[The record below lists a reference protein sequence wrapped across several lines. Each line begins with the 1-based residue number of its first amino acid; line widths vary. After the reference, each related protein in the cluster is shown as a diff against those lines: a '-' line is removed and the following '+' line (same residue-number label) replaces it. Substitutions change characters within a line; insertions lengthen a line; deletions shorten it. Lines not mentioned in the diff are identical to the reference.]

1 MTAVA
6 ERTQAE
12 AASFQ
17 LEMTRF
23 IRAPREKVFDAF
35 VHQDALSA
43 WHCPRGMH
51 VTDASADARIGGRY
65 RIAMAARD
73 GSSFAAGGEYQV
85 LDRADFL
92 AYTWSWE
99 QGPMTG
105 RVTLIEV
112 TLTAKDGGTALHMRH
127 TGFPDAMLRDGH
139 MAGWHSVFNNLVD
152 YLDPEG
158 SAATVT
164 VIGDPRSTYCRTVRM
179 ALAEKGVAYTL
190 QPAAPSS
197 PEVTEINP
205 FSRIPV
211 FRDGV
216 IEFYETRAILGYIDE
231 AFDGPGLLPTGGL
244 TSRARNE
251 QWISVINCYFYDVV
265 VRRYVVQYL
274 FPKGANGEP
283 DRAVID
289 AALPE
294 IDRQLAVFE
303 NAYGGQDYLAGSSA
317 SMCDYLLAPILCYLE
332 RYPEGAALMGKYPNI
347 RRAQALMRARESYI
361 ATEAIFTAA

>member
-1 MTAVA
+1 MTVVA

-12 AASFQ
+12 AASFE

-35 VHQDALSA
+35 VQRDALAA

-51 VTDASADARIGGRY
+51 VTDASADAHIGGRF
-65 RIAMAARD
+65 RIAMTARD
-73 GSSFAAGGEYQV
+73 GSSYAAGGEYQV

-99 QGPMTG
+99 HGPMTG

-112 TLTAKDGGTALHMRH
+112 TLTARDGGTDMHMRH

-139 MAGWHSVFNNLVD
+139 MSGWHSVFNHLVD

-158 SAATVT
+158 SAATIT

-190 QPAAPSS
+190 QPAAPHS
-197 PEVTEINP
+197 PEVTEISP
-205 FSRIPV
+205 FALIPV
-211 FRDGV
+211 FRDGP
-216 IEFYETRAILGYIDE
+216 IELYETRAILGYID
-231 AFDGPGLLPTGGL
+231 DGFEGPSLLPVGGV
-244 TSRARNE
+244 TAKARNE
-251 QWISVINCYFYDVV
+251 QWISVINCYFYDAV
-265 VRRYVVQYL
+265 VRRYVAQYL
-274 FPKGANGEP
+274 FPRGVNGEP

-289 AALPE
+289 AAVPD

-303 NAYGGQDYLAGSSA
+303 QAYGGHDYLVGSTV

-332 RYPEGAALMGKYPNI
+332 QYPEGAALLGKYPNI
-347 RRAQALMRARESYI
+347 RRGQTIMRARESYI